1 MSTKALET
9 NKLEWQKLVDH
20 YAPKKDAKK
29 IDVIHEKLA
38 SLEQTNEMENDE
50 IQNVENLED
59 Q

>member
-50 IQNVENLED
+50 IQNVEN
-59 Q
+59 